1 MRKICLKICD
11 KTLVLSS
18 ICDKCEIEDEKILKK
33 EQSIETLKIIGLVSN
48 SSAHH
53 VPKCMSCHKA
63 LLLCMSKSCKVLYSH
78 TL

>member
-1 MRKICLKICD
+1 MRKICFKICD

-53 VPKCMSCHKA
+53 VPKA
-63 LLLCMSKSCKVLYSH
+63 
-78 TL
+78 